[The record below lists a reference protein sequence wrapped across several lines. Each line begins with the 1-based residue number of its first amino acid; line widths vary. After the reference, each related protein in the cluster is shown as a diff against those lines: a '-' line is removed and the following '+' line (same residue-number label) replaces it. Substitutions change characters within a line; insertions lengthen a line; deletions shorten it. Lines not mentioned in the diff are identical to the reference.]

1 MSILTR
7 DALGD
12 GSLRKRLTQSLPPGL
27 TWTEAQIEASLDDT
41 LAQRPPGPVWV
52 FGYGSLMWNP
62 LLEVVDRRV
71 ATLEG
76 WHRSFCLRTV
86 VGRGCPE
93 TPGRMLSLQAGGC
106 VQGLALQMPEPEDAL
121 RHELRLLWR
130 REMAMGSYR
139 PLWAAARCPQGDELP
154 VLVFVANAD
163 HPMHEADDS
172 VPAVARQVA
181 TAEGAFGRNVEYL
194 RALQRALAEL
204 GLQDAAVDALAA
216 AVDALSPGA
225 PGSPAPGR

>member
-12 GSLRKRLTQSLPPGL
+12 GSLRQRLGLPPGL
-27 TWTEAQIEASLDDT
+27 AWTEAQIEASLADT
-41 LAQRPPGPVWV
+41 LARRPPGPVWV

-86 VGRGCPE
+86 VGRGRPE
-93 TPGRMLSLQAGGC
+93 TPGRMLSLQAGGS
-106 VQGLALQMPEPEDAL
+106 VQGLALQMPGPEDAL

-130 REMAMGSYR
+130 REMTMGSYR
-139 PLWAAARCPQGDELP
+139 PLWAAARSPRGEELP
-154 VLVFVANAD
+154 VLVFVANAE

-172 VPAVARQVA
+172 VPTVAQHVA
-181 TAEGAFGRNVEYL
+181 TAEGAFGRNLEYL
-194 RALQRALAEL
+194 LALRRALAEL
-204 GLQDAAVDALAA
+204 GLHDPAVDALTA
-216 AVDALSPGA
+216 AVESISPGA
-225 PGSPAPGR
+225 TGSPAPGR

>member
-12 GSLRKRLTQSLPPGL
+12 GTLRQRLSQGLPPGL
-27 TWTEAQIEASLDDT
+27 AWTEAQIETSLEST
-41 LAQRPPGPVWV
+41 LAQRPAGPVWV

-86 VGRGCPE
+86 VGRGRPE
-93 TPGRMLSLQAGGC
+93 APGRMLSLQAGGS
-106 VQGLALQMPEPEDAL
+106 VQGLALQMPEPVDAL

-139 PLWAAARCPQGDELP
+139 PLWAVARGPQGDELP
-154 VLVFVANAD
+154 VLVFVANAE

-172 VPAVARQVA
+172 VPTVAQQVA

-194 RALQRALAEL
+194 LALQRALADL
-204 GLQDAAVDALAA
+204 GLHDAAVDALAA
-216 AVDALSPGA
+216 AVQSISRAGT
-225 PGSPAPGR
+225 GSPAPRG